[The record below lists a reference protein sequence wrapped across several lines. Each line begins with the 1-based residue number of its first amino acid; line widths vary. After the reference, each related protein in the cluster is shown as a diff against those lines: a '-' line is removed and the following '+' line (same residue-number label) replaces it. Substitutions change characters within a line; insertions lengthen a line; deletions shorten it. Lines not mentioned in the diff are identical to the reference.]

1 MQGFI
6 AVFNDIYD
14 SESVLDFLDR
24 RNFTRSQGALAEAQQ
39 THAARPAALF
49 EVLETCFCFPNI
61 QSI

>member
-39 THAARPAALF
+39 THAARPAALL
-49 EVLETCFCFPNI
+49 EVLETF
-61 QSI
+61 